1 MGRIVDL
8 NDKVFYKYHKM
19 EIVNTIIRE
28 YKEAD
33 DARRKEL
40 IDIVAVA
47 FNINT
52 IAIYDRTELT
62 KHILYGD
69 QRMTDDDGSFF
80 KEDNYIPNFRE
91 DGIFVIDNI
100 NFFETKAPAV
110 YKVYSEYGIVQ
121 AVQYI
126 IGGDIKKNNNIIH
139 MEDLSLIRNG
149 QRVT

>member
-1 MGRIVDL
+1 
-8 NDKVFYKYHKM
+8 M
-19 EIVNTIIRE
+19 EVVNTIIRE

-47 FNINT
+47 FNVNT

-100 NFFETKAPAV
+100 NFFE
-110 YKVYSEYGIVQ
+110 Q
-121 AVQYI
+121 RLRRYI
-126 IGGDIKKNNNIIH
+126 KCILNMELFRLCNILSGEILRRITILFL
-139 MEDLSLIRNG
+139 MEDIRLQEMG
-149 QRVT
+149 RERHEFPCYYR

>member
-1 MGRIVDL
+1 
-8 NDKVFYKYHKM
+8 M
-19 EIVNTIIRE
+19 EFLALVVYMAIFSGVIICA
-28 YKEAD
+28 KF
-33 DARRKEL
+33 L
-40 IDIVAVA
+40 VA
-47 FNINT
+47 
-52 IAIYDRTELT
+52 
-62 KHILYGD
+62 GD

-126 IGGDIKKNNNIIH
+126 IGGDIKKNNNIISYGRFKLDKKWAESD
-139 MEDLSLIRNG
+139 MNFLAIIGDYIG
-149 QRVT
+149 RVYLKERKR